1 MLETFCV
8 CDDFCKTLPNNLIA
22 DGNKKTRRRSGKM
35 SLSEIMT
42 ILVHFQNSN
51 YRNFKA
57 FYLEDICQ
65 NHRSEFP
72 SFVSYPRMVRLIPR
86 ALIALVKLMMFVQG
100 KPTGISIIDSTS
112 INVCH
117 NKRISRNRVFQ
128 GLAERG
134 KTTMGWF
141 FGFKLHLVINHKGE
155 ILSFTLTKGNVDD
168 RKPVSKL
175 VKELWGKLFGDRGY
189 ISTELQQNLAKLGIS
204 LITSVRKNMKNK
216 LMPLLDKI
224 LLRKRFL
231 IETIND
237 QLKNEMQIEHT
248 RHRSPLNFITHL
260 ISGLIA
266 YSLKPKKPSLHLD
279 ENELKLILA

>member
-8 CDDFCKTLPNNLIA
+8 CDDFCKTLPLNLVA
-22 DGNKKTRRRSGKM
+22 SDNKKARRRSGKM

-42 ILVHFQNSN
+42 VLVHFQSSD

-57 FYLEDICQ
+57 FYLENICQ
-65 NHRSEFP
+65 NYRSEFP
-72 SFVSYPRMVRLIPR
+72 SLLSYPRIVRLMPR
-86 ALIALVKLMMFVQG
+86 ALMALVKLMMLVQG

-141 FGFKLHLVINHKGE
+141 FGFKLHLVVNHKGE
-155 ILSFTLTKGNVDD
+155 ILSFALTKGNVDD

-189 ISTELQQNLAKLGIS
+189 ISSELQKNLAELGIS

-216 LMPLLDKI
+216 LIPLVDKI
-224 LLRKRFL
+224 VLRKRFL

-248 RHRSPLNFITHL
+248 RHRSPLNFLVHL

-266 YSLKPKKPSLHLD
+266 YSLKRKKPSLNLD
-279 ENELKLILA
+279 ETELKLILA